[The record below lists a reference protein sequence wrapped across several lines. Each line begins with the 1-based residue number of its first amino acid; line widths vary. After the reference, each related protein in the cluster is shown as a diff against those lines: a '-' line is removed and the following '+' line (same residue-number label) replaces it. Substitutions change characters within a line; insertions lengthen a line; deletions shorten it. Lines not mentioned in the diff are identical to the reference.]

1 MQPNGNMTDTP
12 QQTEEVEIIPPKEA
26 RARIRAAIA
35 AKLGESWQDDTSG
48 WLIVHN
54 ADYLVRLNKGSI
66 NLDFECD
73 LLGEII
79 ITEREANPLQT
90 SGRLIALMVLAATLI
105 VAFALAQLAGVFN

>member
-1 MQPNGNMTDTP
+1 MTDTP
-12 QQTEEVEIIPPKEA
+12 QQAEEIEIIPPKEA
-26 RARIRAAIA
+26 RARIQAAIEA
-35 AKLGESWQDDTSG
+35 RLGENWQDDTSG
-48 WLIVHN
+48 WLVVHD
-54 ADYLVRLNKGSI
+54 AEYLVRLNKGSV

-90 SGRLIALMVLAATLI
+90 SGRFIAWMVLAATLI